1 MIKTFKSKSFHEK
14 CSPLIKKKP
23 VLTPL
28 LEVLYDNPKFLESI
42 ANPLM
47 NEELM
52 IKTNLSEFK
61 LPEFKDL
68 MENDEILLSEPIF
81 NELCPVSKHSKGNKC
96 NICRLKFGLFT
107 LRKNCRFCGE
117 AFCGDH
123 CDKKRSN
130 PKNQTE
136 FVRIC
141 DICERKYLEKIIYQE
156 FVVKKNKRNKAIFE
170 MELQL
175 AKSKEEMMEKQKEI
189 YSLMAQVFFFI
200 IYMQILSFNQFRLFY

>member
-1 MIKTFKSKSFHEK
+1 MIKTVKSKSFNEK

-23 VLTPL
+23 SLTPL
-28 LEVLYDNPKFLESI
+28 LEVLYDNPNAKSTSLESI
-42 ANPLM
+42 ANPFM

-52 IKTNLSEFK
+52 IKRNFSEFK

-68 MENDEILLSEPIF
+68 MENDEILLSERIF
-81 NELCPVSKHSKGNKC
+81 NELCPVSNHSKGNKC
-96 NICRLKFGLFT
+96 KICGLKFGLFT

-117 AFCGDH
+117 AVCGDH

-130 PKNQTE
+130 PKKETE

-141 DICERKYLEKIIYQE
+141 DNCERKYLEKIIYQE
-156 FVVKKNKRNKAIFE
+156 FILKKNKRNKAIFE
-170 MELQL
+170 MDQQL

-189 YSLMAQVFFFI
+189 YTLMAQVIFF
-200 IYMQILSFNQFRLFY
+200 YCL